1 MRTFLFVL
9 IFVGAALGFGYPW
22 AAAHLVGYS
31 LGVLQVY
38 NLATGYHTIEKQ
50 LSPDDAP
57 VQVLVDMRVV
67 GGTSLANGGNLL
79 AITVMRDGQTVLA
92 KPLTFADATLT
103 DKSAQTNER
112 VYREDA
118 GLITDI
124 KGGTYSF
131 AIQPGDEKGI
141 YIQAVNIV
149 LRARAL
155 GTIEVLQMLGFLL
168 MAAGLAGFIFA
179 VRRDRRLEEW
189 GERSMMAGQDRD
201 DGN

>member
-1 MRTFLFVL
+1 MIL
-9 IFVGAALGFGYPW
+9 VGAALGFGYPW
-22 AAAHLVGYS
+22 AATHLIGYS
-31 LGVLQVY
+31 LGMLQVY
-38 NLATGYHTIEKQ
+38 NQATGYHTIEKQ
-50 LSPDDAP
+50 LSPADAP
-57 VQVLVDMRVV
+57 VQVLVDIRVV

-79 AITVMRDGQTVLA
+79 AITVVRDGQTVLA
-92 KPLTFADATLT
+92 KPLTFLDATLT

-131 AIQPGDEKGI
+131 AVQPGDEKGI
-141 YIQAVNIV
+141 YIQSVNV
-149 LRARAL
+149 LLRGRAL
-155 GTIEVLQMLGFLL
+155 NTIEVVQALGFLL
-168 MAAGLAGFIFA
+168 MAAGLAGFIIA

-189 GERSMMAGQDRD
+189 GDRSMMAGQDRD